1 VILIVKPAFALP
13 IATAVLGALLAGCG
27 QTGPLYMPPP
37 LKPVPAAKA
46 ESSPTSPDQNAP
58 VETTGQ
64 PAPGS
69 LPTPVTTTPAPTQQ
83 Q

>member
-13 IATAVLGALLAGCG
+13 IATALLGALLAGCG

-37 LKPVPAAKA
+37 LKPAPAGKA
-46 ESSPTSPDQNAP
+46 PPTVQQPPQNAP

-69 LPTPVTTTPAPTQQ
+69 LPSTVTTSPAPTHQ
-83 Q
+83 